1 MANAIFDL
9 PASASTRFFLA
20 WLFGDVGASAVGGFL
35 PLGFLRFLLIE
46 PLSGQGDARVR
57 FLLPSPVWTDECLMI
72 DYMNLCLFD

>member
-1 MANAIFDL
+1 M
-9 PASASTRFFLA
+9 
-20 WLFGDVGASAVGGFL
+20 GGFL

-72 DYMNLCLFD
+72 DVFLTDLCSGPFQKVKIFICEPIVHTFTSLS